1 MSLGVLVFW
10 CSFFAI
16 SFPQIAQ
23 IETTQI
29 GADLLSSEL
38 DLRFY
43 LRSSALSAGNE
54 IKKGILIIDAF

>member
-10 CSFFAI
+10 CSLFAI

-38 DLRFY
+38 DLC
-43 LRSSALSAGNE
+43 SSALSAGNE